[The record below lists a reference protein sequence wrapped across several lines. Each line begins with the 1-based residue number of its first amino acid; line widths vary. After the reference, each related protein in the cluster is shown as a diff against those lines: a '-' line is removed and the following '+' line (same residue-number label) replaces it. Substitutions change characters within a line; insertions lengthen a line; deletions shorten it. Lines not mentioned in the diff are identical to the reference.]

1 VENVKIKSTSMS
13 YMATLDEFSK
23 GSLDKIIDNVVSCLP
38 LIENMF
44 MDQNN
49 EFRNEIGIENR
60 RDFILGSVWCIILEK
75 YIIAN
80 YLHSGKTI
88 NYENGLEVSRYVLDR
103 ISKSDLL
110 MSTKNV

>member
-1 VENVKIKSTSMS
+1 MVG
-13 YMATLDEFSK
+13 LDEFSK
-23 GSLDKIIDNVVSCLP
+23 VSLDKIIENVISCLP

-44 MDQNN
+44 KDQQN
-49 EFRNEIGIENR
+49 EFRKEIGIENR
-60 RDFILGSVWCIILEK
+60 RDFVLGSVWCIILEK

-88 NYENGLEVSRYVLDR
+88 NYQNGLDVSRYVLEK

-110 MSTKNV
+110 MATKNV

>member
-1 VENVKIKSTSMS
+1 
-13 YMATLDEFSK
+13 MAIIDEFSK
-23 GSLDKIIDNVVSCLP
+23 VSLDKIFDNVVSCLP

-44 MDQNN
+44 KDQNN
-49 EFRNEIGIENR
+49 EFKKGIGIENR

-80 YLHSGKTI
+80 YLHSGKII
-88 NYENGLEVSRYVLDR
+88 NYENGLEVSRYILDK

-110 MSTKNV
+110 KSTKNG

>member
-1 VENVKIKSTSMS
+1 
-13 YMATLDEFSK
+13 MAILDEFSK
-23 GSLDKIIDNVVSCLP
+23 VSLDKIIDNVVSCLP

-44 MDQNN
+44 KDQNN
-49 EFRNEIGIENR
+49 EFRKEIGIENR

-75 YIIAN
+75 YIIDN

-88 NYENGLEVSRYVLDR
+88 NYESGLEVSRYVLDK
-103 ISKSDLL
+103 ISKSNLL

>member
-1 VENVKIKSTSMS
+1 MT
-13 YMATLDEFSK
+13 ALDEFSK
-23 GSLDKIIDNVVSCLP
+23 MSLDKIIDNVVSCLP

-44 MDQNN
+44 KDQNSDFKN
-49 EFRNEIGIENR
+49 KIGIENR
-60 RDFILGSVWCIILEK
+60 RDFILGAVWCIILEK
-75 YIIAN
+75 CIISN

-88 NYENGLEVSRYVLDR
+88 NYESGLEVSRYVLDK

>member
-1 VENVKIKSTSMS
+1 
-13 YMATLDEFSK
+13 MAILDEFSK
-23 GSLDKIIDNVVSCLP
+23 VSLDKIIDNVVSCLP

-44 MDQNN
+44 KDQNT
-49 EFRNEIGIENR
+49 EFRKAIGIENR
-60 RDFILGSVWCIILEK
+60 RDFILGSVWCNILEK

-88 NYENGLEVSRYVLDR
+88 NYENGLEVSRYVLDK

>member
-1 VENVKIKSTSMS
+1 MTV
-13 YMATLDEFSK
+13 LDEFSK
-23 GSLDKIIDNVVSCLP
+23 VSLDKIIDNVVSCLP

-44 MDQNN
+44 KDQNS
-49 EFRNEIGIENR
+49 EFKNKIGLENR
-60 RDFILGSVWCIILEK
+60 RDFIMGAVWCIILEK
-75 YIIAN
+75 YIISN

-88 NYENGLEVSRYVLDR
+88 SYENGLEVSRYVLEK